1 MSEGSKNGYHAP
13 HPIACG
19 INVYEGISG
28 MPSLFRFLALVGV
41 LAGLT
46 VGGMIA
52 LDTLVEPTPRD
63 MSERIPPAK
72 LRQ

>member
-1 MSEGSKNGYHAP
+1 
-13 HPIACG
+13 
-19 INVYEGISG
+19 